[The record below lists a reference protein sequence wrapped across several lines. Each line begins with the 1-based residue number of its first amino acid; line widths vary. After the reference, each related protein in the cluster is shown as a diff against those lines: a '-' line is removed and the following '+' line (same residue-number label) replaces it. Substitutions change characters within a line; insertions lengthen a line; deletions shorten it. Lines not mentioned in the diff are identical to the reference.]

1 MSVQTISVDGVLLDS
16 MSVDQ
21 MTWCRKIQTITDEA
35 LEWKKCKFFFIF
47 FEMRTRTPITILS
60 ITSKTNIIKL
70 FGAI

>member
-1 MSVQTISVDGVLLDS
+1 MSVQTMSVDEVLVDL

-21 MTWCRKIQTITDEA
+21 MSWCRKIQTITDEA

-47 FEMRTRTPITILS
+47 FEKRTRTPITILS
-60 ITSKTNIIKL
+60 ITSKANFTKL